1 MIGIIVALNS
11 EAKTFKDIIENKTAV
26 QLADKK
32 GFVGKI
38 DGKDVAL
45 FISGIGKVNA
55 ALTAQAVIDA
65 YSPDYVINFG
75 TAGGMNSNVEIMKY
89 YIIDKCCQ
97 YDFDVSVLD
106 NVPVGYIQ
114 DFNGIYFNCYTE
126 ELDFLPFSNVASGDR
141 FNNDLNDIGTINGL
155 NCSLRDMECGAI
167 GQVCTS
173 NNVPLIAIK
182 GVSDVFG
189 SGTAE
194 EQFVKNLNDVSN
206 GFKDIIK
213 KVIRVLSCK

>member
-97 YDFDVSVLD
+97 YDFDVSELD
-106 NVPVGYIQ
+106 DVPIGYIQ
-114 DFNGIYFNCYTE
+114 DYDGVFFDCYTKKT
-126 ELDFLPFSNVASGDR
+126 DFLPHAKLASGDR
-141 FNNDLNDIGTINGL
+141 FNNCQKDISTINSVIG
-155 NCSLRDMECGAI
+155 CELRDMEGGAI
-167 GQVCTS
+167 GQVCMA
-173 NNVPLIAIK
+173 NNVKLVMIK
-182 GVSDVFG
+182 GVSDVVG
-189 SGTAE
+189 SGTAQ
-194 EQFVKNLNDVSN
+194 EQFVKNLRAVSD
-206 GFKDIIK
+206 GFAIVIK
-213 KVIRVLSCK
+213 KTLKEL